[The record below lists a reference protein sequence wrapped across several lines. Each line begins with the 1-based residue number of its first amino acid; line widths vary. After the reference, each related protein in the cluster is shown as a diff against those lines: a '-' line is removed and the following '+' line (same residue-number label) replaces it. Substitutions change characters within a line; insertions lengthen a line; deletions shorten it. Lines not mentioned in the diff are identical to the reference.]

1 MWGQILTAADVG
13 WCGGVQERVWRW
25 WELGIIKLHAN
36 CCWGRNLCRQE
47 STARSLQHR
56 QHYLQGDR
64 KLGIIIRWE
73 SCQLLSYLITTNT
86 QSYIPSRQ
94 ITDVRAPAS
103 PTRKSTAFFRCENK
117 AQNMSKNQIPVTFSV
132 LVLFVFQK
140 LFCLALKSLPLFE

>member
-1 MWGQILTAADVG
+1 MRGQILTPADVG
-13 WCGGVQERVWRW
+13 WCVGVQERVWEVMGTRNYKIAC
-25 WELGIIKLHAN
+25 ELLLGAVTS
-36 CCWGRNLCRQE
+36 GER
-47 STARSLQHR
+47 STARRQHR
-56 QHYLQGDR
+56 RHYLQGDR

-73 SCQLLSYLITTNT
+73 SCQLFSYLITTNT

>member
-1 MWGQILTAADVG
+1 M
-13 WCGGVQERVWRW
+13 QERVWEVMGTRNYKIAC
-25 WELGIIKLHAN
+25 ELLLGAVTSGERGVPHAGN
-36 CCWGRNLCRQE
+36 
-47 STARSLQHR
+47 TADTTYRVH
-56 QHYLQGDR
+56 R

-73 SCQLLSYLITTNT
+73 SCQLFSYLITTNT

-140 LFCLALKSLPLFE
+140 LFCLALKSLPLFG